1 VCAPSTVA
9 VVWGSSSAALPR
21 RCPRSRSSLR
31 CEHIQL
37 GGYTAYRPI
46 LAASDWS
53 IRPSACSPGA
63 HGTTPAPSRRNNP
76 CPHASDWRHHY
87 ARARSSRV
95 PTAPSLVA
103 LPAAV
108 RSSRSF
114 ARRRPGDVL
123 AEVWRD
129 LLQAAAR
136 RRHGLGAV
144 ARWRRG
150 GGAAVARP
158 ALGERSACVWA
169 G

>member
-1 VCAPSTVA
+1 VARTSVCAPSTVA

-21 RCPRSRSSLR
+21 RRPRSRSSLR

-37 GGYTAYRPI
+37 GGYATYRLI

-76 CPHASDWRHHY
+76 CPYASDRRHHH
-87 ARARSSRV
+87 ARARSSRA
-95 PTAPSLVA
+95 PTEPSLVA

-136 RRHGLGAV
+136 RRRGPGAV
-144 ARWRRG
+144 ARRSRG
-150 GGAAVARP
+150 PGAVAARRRLCLP
-158 ALGERSACVWA
+158 
-169 G
+169 

>member
-1 VCAPSTVA
+1 
-9 VVWGSSSAALPR
+9 VWGSSSAALPR
-21 RCPRSRSSLR
+21 RRPRSRSSLR

-37 GGYTAYRPI
+37 GGYAAYRPI
-46 LAASDWS
+46 LAAADWS

-76 CPHASDWRHHY
+76 CPHASDWRHHH
-87 ARARSSRV
+87 ARARSSRA
-95 PTAPSLVA
+95 PTASSLVA

-114 ARRRPGDVL
+114 ARRRLGDVL

-136 RRHGLGAV
+136 QRRGPGAV
-144 ARWRRG
+144 ARRSRG
-150 GGAAVARP
+150 PSAVARQRRGP
-158 ALGERSACVWA
+158 GAAAARRRLGLP
-169 G
+169 